1 MATGTK
7 ANFKVY
13 NEFIHSGLVET
24 LTQNSDAFN
33 AASRGAIRLAS
44 VNRRGDYVYES
55 FFKNTADLVS
65 RRITSG
71 TGSTSTVDD
80 LALQQ
85 DEHISVKVNR
95 KIGPVA
101 NTLDSFK
108 KIQAGPFN
116 ENALNFA
123 IGQQA
128 AKAMQVDQINTVIR
142 AGRAALSNQSDALFT
157 VPSSGTLKTS
167 SLVSGLSK
175 RGDASDSVILWV
187 MHSKAYFDLVQ
198 YQITPTNNGDL
209 IANAAVVD
217 GSPTTLGRPVLII
230 DSPALA
236 ISSGSPQV
244 TDYYTLGLTANA
256 FTVEDS
262 EETTIVSEFVTG
274 SENLL
279 VRYQGEFAYN
289 VSLRG
294 FKWDVQNGGGDNP
307 TDTNIGT
314 GSNWDPAMASVKDWG
329 GVVIKSR

>member
-13 NEFIHSGLVET
+13 NEYVHAGLVET
-24 LTQNSDAFN
+24 LTQNSNAFN
-33 AASRGAIRLAS
+33 AASRGAIVLTS
-44 VNRRGDYVYES
+44 VNRLGDYAYES
-55 FFKNTADLVS
+55 FFANTASLVS
-65 RRITSG
+65 RRITEG
-71 TGSTSTVDD
+71 TGSTSTVSD
-80 LALQQ
+80 LALAQN
-85 DEHISVKVNR
+85 EHISVKINR

-108 KIQAGPFN
+108 KIQTGPYN

-123 IGQQA
+123 IGVQS
-128 AKAMQVDQINTVIR
+128 AKAMQVDQVNSAVRALR
-142 AGRAALSNQSDALFT
+142 AGLYDKSDAKFD
-157 VPSSGTLKTS
+157 VPSSGTLKTT

-175 RGDASDSVILWV
+175 RGDASDAVVLWV

-217 GSPTTLGRPVLII
+217 GSPVTLGRPVLII
-230 DSPALA
+230 DSPALVVA
-236 ISSGSPQV
+236 TGGTSSV
-244 TDYYTLGLTANA
+244 DEYYTLGLTMNA
-256 FTVEDS
+256 CRVEDS

-274 SENLL
+274 AENLI

-289 VSLRG
+289 LG
-294 FKWDVQNGGGDNP
+294 IKGLKWDTSGGGKNP
-307 TDTNIGT
+307 TDASVGT
-314 GSNWDPAMASVKDWG
+314 GANWVSAMSSVKDWG